1 MERSGEQAAIDLW
14 LRRVEPHLNL
24 IHDTEV
30 RLSQFFIFIT
40 QKDSSA
46 PSGWGEFELWSCSSC
61 CPQPPEV
68 GSLLITTSAQMFAT
82 HAGSVQVVAA
92 FLSSLAPASPPPPS
106 RTWHGLLC
114 LSGPQ
119 CKAVEPSGNRGLRCP
134 PFAPLAHWASLPLC
148 QPCSFF
154 PPGQA
159 GFLLASQCLLQSQV
173 TSLPQKHFLAPPSL
187 LTSVS
192 FATECPQVGTLTV
205 GPRLS
210 SALSSELHLQ

>member
-1 MERSGEQAAIDLW
+1 MFILLPPTPRGWVTAHHDQCTDVCHPRW
-14 LRRVEPHLNL
+14 LSPGGGCLPFKL
-24 IHDTEV
+24 GTSFPSTT
-30 RLSQFFIFIT
+30 LSDMAWLALPQ
-40 QKDSSA
+40 
-46 PSGWGEFELWSCSSC
+46 WS
-61 CPQPPEV
+61 
-68 GSLLITTSAQMFAT
+68 
-82 HAGSVQVVAA
+82 SVQ
-92 FLSSLAPASPPPPS
+92 SC
-106 RTWHGLLC
+106 RTLWKQG
-114 LSGPQ
+114 
-119 CKAVEPSGNRGLRCP
+119 VEVS

-173 TSLPQKHFLAPPSL
+173 TSPPQKHFLAPPSL